1 MRSPSRKV
9 PSRCAM
15 ENGIL
20 LCLLTTVTLVL
31 IGTYILHAQPRTHE
45 VVAALAITHV
55 TVIDA
60 TGSPAQPDMTVVI
73 EGDRIAVVG
82 KSAEVSLPNGAQ
94 VVDATGKFL
103 IPGLVDMHVHTSWD
117 EHFVRPLMLAN
128 GVTGVREMYAY
139 DFPAIQRR
147 RSDVLEGKLVGP
159 RILAAGPIVDG
170 PDGPWPGAITVH
182 NAAEARAAVDWIK
195 SQGYDF
201 VKVYSSL
208 DREAYFAIADE
219 AKKDGIPFAG
229 HIPGDVHDSEAS
241 NAGQKSIEHL
251 LGISLACSA
260 REDELQSS
268 PEGPKNTPAGY
279 FGEQQAELDSF
290 SEVKADAL
298 FAQFRKNGTW
308 QVPTLVVMRNAAL
321 YGDPEYVRHLSES
334 PRLRYVPYALKMMWN
349 LGMRFPPKMTP
360 EQLATSRKYF
370 QWQLR
375 VVGEMQKAG
384 VGILAGTDTPN
395 PYVYPGY
402 GLQDELGLLG
412 QAGLTPMQ
420 ALQAATRNPAQFLG
434 KLDSMGTI
442 ENGKVA
448 DLDLLDANPLD
459 DIHNTQALSAVVLG
473 GRLIT
478 KSGLVALLAKAE
490 TNRWRANP
498 AAITLIR
505 LVLHLM
511 RRVVY
516 IALTLLLAL
525 VIAVGFLV
533 QRLHAAK
540 AAKTTNF
547 GATPFVER
555 TR

>member
-1 MRSPSRKV
+1 VVNR
-9 PSRCAM
+9 
-15 ENGIL
+15 IL
-20 LCLLTTVTLVL
+20 CRLLTIFALL
-31 IGTYILHAQPRTHE
+31 SAGTHGLRAQDRTGE
-45 VVAALAITHV
+45 VVRPLAITHV

-60 TGSPAQPDMTVVI
+60 TGSPTQPDMTVVI

-82 KSAEVSLPNGAQ
+82 KSVDVRVPEGAQ

-103 IPGLVDMHVHTSWD
+103 IPGLVDMHVHTTWD
-117 EHFVRPLMLAN
+117 AYFVRPLMLAN
-128 GVTGVREMYAY
+128 GVTSAREMYAY
-139 DFPAIQRR
+139 DFAAIQRR
-147 RSDVLEGKLVGP
+147 RKDVLEGKLVGP

-170 PDGPWPGAITVH
+170 LEGPWPGAIHVS
-182 NAAEARAAVDWIK
+182 NAAEARAAVDRIK
-195 SQGYDF
+195 SKGYDF

-208 DREAYFAIADE
+208 NRESYFAIADE

-229 HIPGDVHDSEAS
+229 HVPGDVRDSEAS

-251 LGISLACSA
+251 LGISLACSV
-260 REDELQSS
+260 REDELRSH

-279 FGEQQAELDSF
+279 FSEQQAELDSF

-298 FAQFRKNGTW
+298 FAQFKKNGTW

-334 PRLRYVPYALKMMWN
+334 PRLRYVPYALKTMWN

-360 EQLATSRKYF
+360 AQLATSRSYF

-375 VVGEMQKAG
+375 IVGKMQKAG

-395 PYVYPGY
+395 PYVYPGF
-402 GLQDELGLLG
+402 GLQDELGLLV
-412 QAGLTPMQ
+412 QAGLTPME

-434 KLDSMGTI
+434 KLDSTGTI

-459 DIHNTQALSAVVLG
+459 DIRNTQALNAVVLG

-478 KSGLVALLAKAE
+478 KSELASLLAKAE

-511 RRVVY
+511 RRVFY
-516 IALTLLLAL
+516 IALTVLLAL
-525 VIAVGFLV
+525 AIALGFLV
-533 QRLHAAK
+533 RRRHAN
-540 AAKTTNF
+540 AAKTTYLWRN
-547 GATPFVER
+547 PFVER

>member
-1 MRSPSRKV
+1 
-9 PSRCAM
+9 
-15 ENGIL
+15 
-20 LCLLTTVTLVL
+20 
-31 IGTYILHAQPRTHE
+31 
-45 VVAALAITHV
+45 
-55 TVIDA
+55 
-60 TGSPAQPDMTVVI
+60 
-73 EGDRIAVVG
+73 
-82 KSAEVSLPNGAQ
+82 
-94 VVDATGKFL
+94 
-103 IPGLVDMHVHTSWD
+103 
-117 EHFVRPLMLAN
+117 
-128 GVTGVREMYAY
+128 
-139 DFPAIQRR
+139 
-147 RSDVLEGKLVGP
+147 
-159 RILAAGPIVDG
+159 
-170 PDGPWPGAITVH
+170 
-182 NAAEARAAVDWIK
+182 
-195 SQGYDF
+195 
-201 VKVYSSL
+201 
-208 DREAYFAIADE
+208 
-219 AKKDGIPFAG
+219 
-229 HIPGDVHDSEAS
+229 
-241 NAGQKSIEHL
+241 
-251 LGISLACSA
+251 
-260 REDELQSS
+260 
-268 PEGPKNTPAGY
+268 
-279 FGEQQAELDSF
+279 
-290 SEVKADAL
+290 
-298 FAQFRKNGTW
+298 
-308 QVPTLVVMRNAAL
+308 MRNAAL

-360 EQLATSRKYF
+360 EQLATSRSYF

-402 GLQDELGLLG
+402 GLQDELGLLV

-511 RRVVY
+511 RRAVY